1 MSEGE
6 CEGECEGGGGREGG
20 REGGRDGIYGVGS
33 GVWIKRLLS
42 MQVGRV

>member
-6 CEGECEGGGGREGG
+6 CEGCVFGEGG
-20 REGGRDGIYGVGS
+20 EGGRDGIYGVGR
-33 GVWIKRLLS
+33 GVWIKGLLS